1 MCVCGEWM
9 IKAKTKG
16 GLICFWIAP
25 VAVAGFY
32 YMFFDL
38 TMEGRVSYSRDG
50 KWRVEVEHF
59 SNSHIKIR
67 EPYYTVSVSSVPEG
81 ATAKK
86 QIKFTGYKETTLRG
100 GEEIIHWMEHTNT
113 VRICLPEIV
122 VEMEVT
128 D

>member
-1 MCVCGEWM
+1 MV
-9 IKAKTKG
+9 KAKTKG

-50 KWRVEVEHF
+50 KWRVDVEHF
-59 SNSHIKIR
+59 SNSRIKIR
-67 EPYYTVSVSSVPEG
+67 EPYYMVSISSVSAGTKP
-81 ATAKK
+81 KK
-86 QIKFTGYKETTLRG
+86 QVKFTGCKETTLRG
-100 GEEIIHWMEHTNT
+100 GEEIIRWMEHANT
-113 VRICLPEIV
+113 VRVYLPGIV
-122 VEMEVT
+122 VEMDVA